1 MSGSP
6 PPVNGG
12 GRSRVE
18 AYLAFLRPRSRQ
30 AVLVAVVLIG
40 AGCGLVAVAFHGAI
54 ELLRALL
61 LGTALKQ
68 QNGLARAALLVA
80 IPAAA
85 GALLAWLV
93 PKLAPR
99 SGGGLALVRK
109 AFAGDPAS
117 LLDLRTLVGTFGAN
131 SLSLGAGTPLGP
143 EGPTV
148 VLTSGFAAAVARWLR
163 LPGRFVRGMVPVG
176 TAAGIAA
183 IFNAPITGVVFAL
196 EEVMGAASRGVLGG
210 SLLAAVAAAVVERTF
225 LGGERL
231 LPASP
236 ARWGDLRELLG
247 FAVLGLL
254 CGAAA
259 GWLPRV
265 VPILQKWLARLVERA
280 GHGAFVARGAI
291 AGAVAGLLG
300 VVAPETLGI
309 GYPAISEWLAGGGSG
324 PQAAIA
330 FAAKLAGVALAL
342 AAPLVG
348 GVFAPS
354 LFLGA
359 SLGAA
364 AGHLGQFL
372 FPMAHIEPGAWAL
385 VGMGAFFAGFLRTP
399 IASVL
404 IVFEVTG
411 DYGLILPQM
420 LTVVLASIVARRISR
435 ETLVER
441 ALGPAGARR
450 PFEAEDPLSKLHVGD
465 VMTKELKAPLAPQTV
480 VEAARAVAGTRHTQ
494 YPVVDEAGL
503 LVGVLFAKDLDAAI
517 LENRHA
523 ATAGS
528 LALPPVLVLTPD
540 ETLAE
545 AALRLA
551 QSGETRAPVV
561 ESIETPRLVGFLSSS
576 DLVRARLHV
585 PEEEAGPSMADLG

>member
-1 MSGSP
+1 M
-6 PPVNGG
+6 
-12 GRSRVE
+12 
-18 AYLAFLRPRSRQ
+18 
-30 AVLVAVVLIG
+30 
-40 AGCGLVAVAFHGAI
+40 
-54 ELLRALL
+54 
-61 LGTALKQ
+61 
-68 QNGLARAALLVA
+68 
-80 IPAAA
+80 
-85 GALLAWLV
+85 
-93 PKLAPR
+93 
-99 SGGGLALVRK
+99 
-109 AFAGDPAS
+109 
-117 LLDLRTLVGTFGAN
+117 
-131 SLSLGAGTPLGP
+131 PLGP

-148 VLTSGFAAAVARWLR
+148 VLTSGFAASVARWLR

-196 EEVMGAASRGVLGG
+196 EEVIGAASRGVLGG

-225 LGGERL
+225 LGGGRL
-231 LPASP
+231 LPAAP
-236 ARWGDLRELLG
+236 AHWGDLRELLG

-254 CGAAA
+254 CGVAA
-259 GWLPRV
+259 GGLPRV
-265 VPILQKWLARLVERA
+265 VPVLGRGLEALLARA
-280 GHGAFVARGAI
+280 GRHAFVARGAL

-309 GYPAISEWLAGGGSG
+309 GYPAVSEWLTGGGSG

-330 FAAKLAGVALAL
+330 FAAKLAGVSLAL

-364 AGHLGQFL
+364 AGHLGQHL
-372 FPMAHIEPGAWAL
+372 FPLAHIEPGAWAL

-411 DYGLILPQM
+411 DYGLVLPQM
-420 LTVVLASIVARRISR
+420 LTVVLASVVARRLSR

-441 ALGPAGARR
+441 ALAPAERR
-450 PFEAEDPLSKLHVGD
+450 PLPARDPLAALRVGEA
-465 VMTKELKAPLAPQTV
+465 MTMDLRSPRASMSAL
-480 VEAARAVAGTRHTQ
+480 EAARLAAGTRHEQ
-494 YPVVDEAGL
+494 FPVVDEAGL
-503 LVGVLFAKDLDAAI
+503 LVGVLFARDLDRAI
-517 LENRHA
+517 LENRRE

-528 LALPPVLVLTPD
+528 LALPPVLSLTPD
-540 ETLAE
+540 LTLAE

-551 QSGETRAPVV
+551 RAGETRAPVV
-561 ESIETPRLVGFLSSS
+561 ASAEEPRLVGFLSSS
-576 DLVRARLHV
+576 DLVRARLRVHD
-585 PEEEAGPSMADLG
+585 EDERGPSLTGLA

>member
-1 MSGSP
+1 M
-6 PPVNGG
+6 
-12 GRSRVE
+12 
-18 AYLAFLRPRSRQ
+18 
-30 AVLVAVVLIG
+30 AVVLIG

-61 LGTALKQ
+61 IGTALRHA
-68 QNGLARAALLVA
+68 NGLVRVALLVT
-80 IPAAA
+80 IPAAV

-93 PKLAPR
+93 PRLAPR
-99 SGGGLALVRK
+99 AGGGLALVRQ
-109 AFAGDPAS
+109 AFAGDHAE
-117 LLDLRTLVGTFGAN
+117 LLDTRTLVGTYGAN
-131 SLSLGAGTPLGP
+131 ALSLGAGTPLGP

-148 VLTSGFAAAVARWLR
+148 VLTSGFAAAAARWLR
-163 LPGRFVRGMVPVG
+163 LPGRFARGMVPIG

-196 EEVMGAASRGVLGG
+196 EEIMGAASRGVLGG
-210 SLLAAVAAAVVERTF
+210 SLLAAVAAAVVQRTF
-225 LGGERL
+225 LGGDRL
-231 LPASP
+231 LPAAP
-236 ARWGDLRELLG
+236 AHWGDLRELLG
-247 FAVLGLL
+247 FAVLGVL

-259 GWLPRV
+259 GGLPRL
-265 VPILQKWLARLVERA
+265 VPILQRGLERITEHA
-280 GHGAFVARGAI
+280 GRGAFIARGAL

-300 VVAPETLGI
+300 VVAPESLGI
-309 GYPAISEWLAGGGSG
+309 GYPAIASWLSGGGTG
-324 PQAAIA
+324 PQAALA
-330 FAAKLAGVALAL
+330 FAAKVAGVSLAL

-372 FPMAHIEPGAWAL
+372 FPLAHVEPGAWAL

-420 LTVVLASIVARRISR
+420 LTVVLASIVARRISH

-441 ALGPAGARR
+441 ALGPAGARHTLDR
-450 PFEAEDPLSKLHVGD
+450 ADPLAQRRVRD
-465 VMTKELKAPLAPQTV
+465 VMTRTLRAPLVSHTTL
-480 VEAARAVAGTRHTQ
+480 EAARVAAGTRHEQ

-503 LVGVLFAKDLDAAI
+503 LAGVLLARDLDAAV
-517 LENRHA
+517 LENRLDV
-523 ATAGS
+523 TART
-528 LALPPVLVLTPD
+528 LARSPALLLTPGM
-540 ETLAE
+540 TLAE
-545 AALRLA
+545 AALLLA
-551 QSGETRAPVV
+551 QAGATRAPVV
-561 ESIETPRLVGFLSSS
+561 ESPEKPRLVGFISSS
-576 DLVRARLHV
+576 DLIRARLHV
-585 PEEEAGPSMADLG
+585 HEEESSGPSMADLG

>member
-1 MSGSP
+1 M
-6 PPVNGG
+6 
-12 GRSRVE
+12 
-18 AYLAFLRPRSRQ
+18 
-30 AVLVAVVLIG
+30 AVVLIG

-61 LGTALKQ
+61 LGTALGQ
-68 QNGLARAALLVA
+68 SNGLARGALLVA
-80 IPAAA
+80 IPTAA

-93 PKLAPR
+93 PLLAPR
-99 SGGGLALVRK
+99 AGGGLALVRK
-109 AFAGDPAS
+109 AFAGDPS
-117 LLDLRTLVGTFGAN
+117 TLLDARTLVGTYGAN
-131 SLSLGAGTPLGP
+131 ALSLGAGTPLGP

-148 VLTSGFAAAVARWLR
+148 VLTSGFAAAAARFLR

-210 SLLAAVAAAVVERTF
+210 SLLAAVAAAVVEKTF
-225 LGGERL
+225 LGGGRL
-231 LPASP
+231 LPAAP
-236 ARWGDLRELLG
+236 ARWGDLRELFG
-247 FAVLGLL
+247 FAVLGVL

-259 GWLPRV
+259 GWLPRF
-265 VPILQKWLARLVERA
+265 VPVLSRGLSALTERA
-280 GHGAFVARGAI
+280 GRGAFVVRGAI

-309 GYPAISEWLAGGGSG
+309 GYPAVAEWLAGGGSG
-324 PQAAIA
+324 PQAAVA

-364 AGHLGQFL
+364 AGHLGQHL
-372 FPMAHIEPGAWAL
+372 FPLAHVEPGAWAL

-411 DYGLILPQM
+411 DYGLVLPQM
-420 LTVVLASIVARRISR
+420 LTVVLASVVARRISR

-450 PFEAEDPLSKLHVGD
+450 PVEGSDPLSRRLVRD
-465 VMTKELKAPLAPQTV
+465 VMTTELKAPLAGDTV
-480 VEAARAVAGTRHTQ
+480 VAAARAAAGTRHEQ

-503 LVGVLFAKDLDAAI
+503 LVGILFARDLDAAI
-517 LENRHA
+517 LEGRHE

-528 LALPPVLVLTPD
+528 LALPPVLLLTPD
-540 ETLAE
+540 ATLSE

-551 QSGETRAPVV
+551 RAGETRAAVV
-561 ESIETPRLVGFLSSS
+561 ESVVSPRLVGFLSSS
-576 DLVRARLHV
+576 DLIRARLHV
-585 PEEEAGPSMADLG
+585 HEEEEKGPSMADLG

>member
-1 MSGSP
+1 MPGPEVSGAA
-6 PPVNGG
+6 
-12 GRSRVE
+12 RARLE
-18 AYLAFLRPRSRQ
+18 ALLGLLRPRSRQ
-30 AVLVAVVLIG
+30 GVLVAVVLIG

-61 LGTALKQ
+61 LGTALAQ
-68 QNGLARAALLVA
+68 PNPWARGALVVA
-80 IPAAA
+80 VPAAS
-85 GALLAWLV
+85 GALLALLLPW
-93 PKLAPR
+93 LAPR
-99 SGGGLALVRK
+99 AGGGLALVRR
-109 AFAGDPAS
+109 AFAEGPER
-117 LLDLRTLVGTFGAN
+117 LLDGRTLVGAFGAN
-131 SLSLGAGTPLGP
+131 ALSLGAGTPLGP

-148 VLTSGFAAAVARWLR
+148 VLTSGFAASAARWLK

-196 EEVMGAASRGVLGG
+196 EEVIGAASRGVLGG

-225 LGGERL
+225 LGGGRL
-231 LPASP
+231 LPAAP
-236 ARWGDLRELLG
+236 AHWGDLRELLG
-247 FAVLGLL
+247 FAVLGLI

-265 VPILQKWLARLVERA
+265 VPILSRGLERFTARA
-280 GHGAFVARGAI
+280 GRHVLVARGAL

-300 VVAPETLGI
+300 LAAPESLGI
-309 GYPAISEWLAGGGSG
+309 GYPAIAAWLAGGGSG
-324 PQAAIA
+324 PQAALA
-330 FAAKLAGVALAL
+330 FFAKLAGVSLAL

-364 AGHLGQFL
+364 AGHLGQHL
-372 FPMAHIEPGAWAL
+372 FPMAHVEPGAWAL

-399 IASVL
+399 IASIL

-411 DYGLILPQM
+411 DYGLVLPQM
-420 LTVVLASIVARRISR
+420 LTVVLASVVARRISR

-441 ALGPAGARR
+441 ALGPAARR
-450 PFEAEDPLSKLHVGD
+450 PVEPDDPLARRRVGE
-465 VMTKELKAPLAPQTV
+465 VMTTALRAPLASMTV
-480 VEAARAVAGTRHTQ
+480 VEAARVAAGTRHEQ
-494 YPVVDEAGL
+494 YPIVDPDGNLAGI
-503 LVGVLFAKDLDAAI
+503 LFARDLDRAV
-517 LENRHA
+517 LENRHE

-540 ETLAE
+540 VTLAD

-551 QSGETRAPVV
+551 RAGETRAAVV
-561 ESIETPRLVGFLSSS
+561 ASEEAPRLVGFLSSS
-576 DLVRARLHV
+576 DLIRARLHV
-585 PEEEAGPSMADLG
+585 HEEESGPSMADLG

>member
-1 MSGSP
+1 M
-6 PPVNGG
+6 
-12 GRSRVE
+12 
-18 AYLAFLRPRSRQ
+18 
-30 AVLVAVVLIG
+30 LVAVVLIG

-54 ELLRALL
+54 EFVRALL
-61 LGTALKQ
+61 VGTAMDRTS
-68 QNGLARAALLVA
+68 GLVRGALLVTF
-80 IPAAA
+80 PAAA

-93 PKLAPR
+93 PRLAPR
-99 SGGGLALVRK
+99 AGGGLALVRR
-109 AFAGDPAS
+109 AYAGEPS
-117 LLDLRTLVGTFGAN
+117 TLLDGRTLVGAFGAN
-131 SLSLGAGTPLGP
+131 ALSLGAGTPLGP

-148 VLTSGFAAAVARWLR
+148 VLTSGFAVRAARALG
-163 LPGRFVRGMVPVG
+163 LPGRMVRGMVPIG

-183 IFNAPITGVVFAL
+183 IFSAPITGVVFAL
-196 EEVMGAASRGVLGG
+196 EEILGAASRGVLGG

-265 VPILQKWLARLVERA
+265 VPILQKGLTKLVERA
-280 GHGAFVARGAI
+280 GRGAFVARGAI

-309 GYPAISEWLAGGGSG
+309 GYPAVAEWLGGGGTG

-348 GVFAPS
+348 GIFAPS

-372 FPMAHIEPGAWAL
+372 FPMAHVEPGAWAL

-420 LTVVLASIVARRISR
+420 LAVVLASVVARRISR

-441 ALGPAGARR
+441 ALGPGAARR
-450 PFEAEDPLSKLHVGD
+450 SFDEADPLARRRVRD
-465 VMTKELKAPLAPQTV
+465 VMTTGLRAPRASMTAL
-480 VEAARAVAGTRHTQ
+480 EAARTAAGTRHEQ
-494 YPVVDEAGL
+494 YPVVDED
-503 LVGVLFAKDLDAAI
+503 GVLAGILFARDLDAAI
-517 LENRHA
+517 LENRQD
-523 ATAGS
+523 TSAGS

-540 ETLAE
+540 LTLAD

-551 QSGETRAPVV
+551 QAGETRAPVV
-561 ESIETPRLVGFLSSS
+561 ASLETQRLVGFLSSS
-576 DLVRARLHV
+576 DLIRARLHV
-585 PEEEAGPSMADLG
+585 HEEEGSGPSMADLG

>member
-1 MSGSP
+1 M
-6 PPVNGG
+6 
-12 GRSRVE
+12 
-18 AYLAFLRPRSRQ
+18 
-30 AVLVAVVLIG
+30 LVAVVLIG
-40 AGCGLVAVAFHGAI
+40 AGCGFVAVAFHGAI
-54 ELLRALL
+54 DFVRALL
-61 LGTALKQ
+61 VGAAMDRTS
-68 QNGLARAALLVA
+68 GLARGALFVTV
-80 IPAAA
+80 PAAA

-93 PKLAPR
+93 PRLSPR
-99 SGGGLALVRK
+99 AGGGLALVRQ
-109 AFAGDPAS
+109 AYAGQPEK
-117 LLDLRTLVGTFGAN
+117 LLDGRTLAGAFGAN
-131 SLSLGAGTPLGP
+131 ALSLGAGTPLGP

-148 VLTSGFAAAVARWLR
+148 VLTSGFAVSAARLLG
-163 LPGRFVRGMVPVG
+163 LPGRIVRGMVPIG

-196 EEVMGAASRGVLGG
+196 EEILGAASRGVLGG

-225 LGGERL
+225 LGGGRL
-231 LPASP
+231 LPAAP
-236 ARWGDLRELLG
+236 AHWGDLRELLG

-259 GWLPRV
+259 GWLPRF
-265 VPILQKWLARLVERA
+265 VPILQRGLERFTARA
-280 GHGAFVARGAI
+280 GRGAFVARGAL

-300 VVAPETLGI
+300 VIAPETLGI
-309 GYPAISEWLAGGGSG
+309 GYPAVAEWLGGGGNG

-330 FAAKLAGVALAL
+330 FAAKLAGVSLAL

-372 FPMAHIEPGAWAL
+372 FPLAHVEPGAWAL

-420 LTVVLASIVARRISR
+420 LTVVLASVVARRISR

-441 ALGPAGARR
+441 ALGPAAARR
-450 PFEAEDPLSKLHVGD
+450 PFDGADPLSRRRVVDL
-465 VMTKELKAPLAPQTV
+465 MTTALRAPRTSMTAL
-480 VEAARAVAGTRHTQ
+480 EAARVAAGTRHEQ
-494 YPVVDEAGL
+494 YPVVDEDGLLAGL
-503 LVGVLFAKDLDAAI
+503 LFARDLDAAI
-517 LENRHA
+517 LENRQD
-523 ATAGS
+523 TSAGS
-528 LALPPVLVLTPD
+528 LAIPPVLVLTPD
-540 ETLAE
+540 LTLAE

-551 QSGETRAPVV
+551 QAGETRAPVV
-561 ESIETPRLVGFLSSS
+561 ASLEEPRLVGFLSSS
-576 DLVRARLHV
+576 DLIRARLHV
-585 PEEEAGPSMADLG
+585 HEEEESGPSMADLG

>member
-1 MSGSP
+1 
-6 PPVNGG
+6 
-12 GRSRVE
+12 
-18 AYLAFLRPRSRQ
+18 L
-30 AVLVAVVLIG
+30 LVAV
-40 AGCGLVAVAFHGAI
+40 
-54 ELLRALL
+54 
-61 LGTALKQ
+61 
-68 QNGLARAALLVA
+68 
-80 IPAAA
+80 PAAA

-93 PKLAPR
+93 PLLAPR
-99 SGGGLALVRK
+99 AGGGLALVRK
-109 AFAGDPAS
+109 AYAGDPTR
-117 LLDLRTLVGTFGAN
+117 LLDPRTLFGAFGAN
-131 SLSLGAGTPLGP
+131 SLSLGAGVPLGP

-148 VLTSGFAAAVARWLR
+148 VLTSGFAAFAARWLR

-196 EEVMGAASRGVLGG
+196 EEVIGAASRGVLGG

-225 LGGERL
+225 LGGGRL
-231 LPASP
+231 LPAAP
-236 ARWGDLRELLG
+236 AHWGDLRELLG

-259 GWLPRV
+259 GWLPRF
-265 VPILQKWLARLVERA
+265 VPILGRGLEALLARTGRHAL
-280 GHGAFVARGAI
+280 VARGAL

-309 GYPAISEWLAGGGSG
+309 GYPAVSEWLTGGGSG

-330 FAAKLAGVALAL
+330 FAAKLAGVSLAL

-364 AGHLGQFL
+364 AGHLGQHL
-372 FPMAHIEPGAWAL
+372 FPLAHIEPGAWAL

-411 DYGLILPQM
+411 DYGLVLPQM
-420 LTVVLASIVARRISR
+420 LTVVLASVVARRISR

-441 ALGPAGARR
+441 ALAPAERR
-450 PFEAEDPLSKLHVGD
+450 PGGRHDPLATLRVAD
-465 VMTKELKAPLAPQTV
+465 VMTTGLRAPRASMTIL
-480 VEAARAVAGTRHTQ
+480 EAARVAAGTRHEQ
-494 YPVVDEAGL
+494 YPLVDDAGL
-503 LVGVLFAKDLDAAI
+503 LAGVLFARDLDAAV
-517 LENRHA
+517 LENRHE
-523 ATAGS
+523 ATVES
-528 LALPPVLVLTPD
+528 LALPPVLVLTP
-540 ETLAE
+540 EVTLDE

-551 QSGETRAPVV
+551 RAGESRAPVV
-561 ESIETPRLVGFLSSS
+561 ASEEEPRLVGFLSSS
-576 DLVRARLHV
+576 DLVRARLRVH
-585 PEEEAGPSMADLG
+585 EEESGPSMAGLG

>member
-1 MSGSP
+1 
-6 PPVNGG
+6 
-12 GRSRVE
+12 
-18 AYLAFLRPRSRQ
+18 
-30 AVLVAVVLIG
+30 VLVAVVLIG

-54 ELLRALL
+54 DFVRALL
-61 LGTALKQ
+61 VGTAMDRTS
-68 QNGLARAALLVA
+68 GLARGALFVTF
-80 IPAAA
+80 PAAA

-93 PKLAPR
+93 PRLAPR
-99 SGGGLALVRK
+99 AGGGLALVRK
-109 AFAGDPAS
+109 AYAGEPSA
-117 LLDLRTLVGTFGAN
+117 LLDGRTLAGAFGAN
-131 SLSLGAGTPLGP
+131 ALSLGAGTPLGP

-148 VLTSGFAAAVARWLR
+148 VLTSGFAVSAARALG
-163 LPGRFVRGMVPVG
+163 LPGRIVRGMVPIG

-196 EEVMGAASRGVLGG
+196 EEILGAASRGVLGG

-225 LGGERL
+225 LGGGRL
-231 LPASP
+231 LPAAP
-236 ARWGDLRELLG
+236 GHWGDLRELLG

-259 GWLPRV
+259 GWLPRF
-265 VPILQKWLARLVERA
+265 VPILQKGLERFTARA
-280 GHGAFVARGAI
+280 GRGALVARGAL

-309 GYPAISEWLAGGGSG
+309 GYPAVAEWLGGGGAG
-324 PQAAIA
+324 PQAAVA
-330 FAAKLAGVALAL
+330 FSAKLAGVALAL

-364 AGHLGQFL
+364 AGHLGQHL
-372 FPMAHIEPGAWAL
+372 FPLAHVEPGAWAL

-420 LTVVLASIVARRISR
+420 LTVVLASVVARRISR

-441 ALGPAGARR
+441 ALGPGAARR
-450 PFEAEDPLSKLHVGD
+450 PFDGADPLSRRRVRD
-465 VMTKELKAPLAPQTV
+465 VMTTALRAPHASMTAL
-480 VEAARAVAGTRHTQ
+480 EAARAAAGTRHEQ
-494 YPVVDEAGL
+494 YPVVDENGALAGI
-503 LVGVLFAKDLDAAI
+503 LFARDLDAAI
-517 LENRHA
+517 LENRQDTSA
-523 ATAGS
+523 ES
-528 LALPPVLVLTPD
+528 LALPPVLVLTP
-540 ETLAE
+540 ELTLAE

-551 QSGETRAPVV
+551 QAGETRAPVV
-561 ESIETPRLVGFLSSS
+561 ASLEEPRLVGFLSSS
-576 DLVRARLHV
+576 DLIRARLHV
-585 PEEEAGPSMADLG
+585 HEEEESGPSMADLG